1 MPMNKKLLSRLL
13 SSMWI
18 MNYQIQEKSHPHTRF
33 LKMLKMISNQALI
46 SLVKTSAPDLQRDV
60 LYLGGRLNRKHSAP
74 VRFWAENSITTG
86 GVIEPINQREILW
99 RCDKFVL
106 VIVVQMAKLRT
117 FFCRVREFSV
127 VSFQRRHTRCTRR
140 RSWRGRWKRTIW
152 TSSGI
157 ENNLGWADGDILPT
171 LGCTDV
177 PFPAKHKTNPDDDD
191 ENQMLF
197 NEE

>member
-1 MPMNKKLLSRLL
+1 
-13 SSMWI
+13 MWI

-46 SLVKTSAPDLQRDV
+46 SLVKTSAPDLQRDA

-106 VIVVQMAKLRT
+106 VIAVQMAKLRT